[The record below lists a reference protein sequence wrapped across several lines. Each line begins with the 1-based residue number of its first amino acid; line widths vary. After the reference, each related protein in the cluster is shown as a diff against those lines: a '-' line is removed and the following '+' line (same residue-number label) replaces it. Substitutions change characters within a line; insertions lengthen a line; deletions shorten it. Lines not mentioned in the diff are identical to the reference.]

1 VDLAEPEDAD
11 RGSAVAIG
19 PASQLPEGYLDIY
32 KLAVEMADRVSAR
45 RAVASSYFLTAQA
58 GLVVL
63 IGATSTASW
72 AYALPGIVLAAT
84 WWLLLRSYRTL
95 NGAKF
100 KIIQT
105 MEERLPAAPLKD
117 EWVELQRREGGRW
130 HGRYFE
136 LGLVERVV
144 PAVFGIIFLVVL
156 VTELL

>member
-1 VDLAEPEDAD
+1 MDLAEPEGAD
-11 RGSAVAIG
+11 RGSSVAID
-19 PASQLPEGYLDIY
+19 PASQPPEGYLDIY

-45 RAVASSYFLTAQA
+45 RAVASSYFLTAQGA
-58 GLVVL
+58 LVVL
-63 IGATSTASW
+63 IGATSTANW

-84 WWLLLRSYRTL
+84 WWLLLRSYRIL

-100 KIIQT
+100 KVIQT

-117 EWVELQRREGGRW
+117 EWVELQSRDGGRW
-130 HGRYFE
+130 RGRYFE
-136 LGLVERVV
+136 LGLLERVV